1 LGEVGEVGA
10 GELEPGFGVF
20 GMLADVVIEFG
31 AGLGSFAGTEET
43 GGLCEWIGGVR
54 EGGQGNDEE
63 GKKTARH
70 ESNLADMVAYAP

>member
-1 LGEVGEVGA
+1 
-10 GELEPGFGVF
+10 
-20 GMLADVVIEFG
+20 
-31 AGLGSFAGTEET
+31 
-43 GGLCEWIGGVR
+43 LCEWIGGVR